1 MKTCQEEGRN
11 FPLFAVFSV
20 FGRKTS
26 RGSSRDPPVSVAAV
40 SILSSCNIRP
50 SPPSQSLFLPPP
62 PPFNYACKTDRSA
75 SAIDG
80 RSPHLQHYYGATAFH
95 FADPREKQSSP
106 TPCTVQY
113 KYKQASSLLV
123 QSSEV
128 FFSKSSLIG
137 FPLL

>member
-50 SPPSQSLFLPPP
+50 SPPSQSLFLLPPP

-95 FADPREKQSSP
+95 FTDPREKQSSP
-106 TPCTVQY
+106 TPCTVQV
-113 KYKQASSLLV
+113 QASKLSISIIERRL
-123 QSSEV
+123 
-128 FFSKSSLIG
+128 FSKSPLIG

>member
-40 SILSSCNIRP
+40 SIRSSCNIPP
-50 SPPSQSLFLPPP
+50 SPPSQSLFLPP

-106 TPCTVQY
+106 TPCTVQV
-113 KYKQASSLLV
+113 QASKLSISIIERRL
-123 QSSEV
+123 
-128 FFSKSSLIG
+128 FFSKSPLIG